1 MEFDLTSSASNPC
14 SIHRSDSLA
23 ANCRF
28 PSGSV
33 CLASSKCPSARRRRS
48 STMRNELPAK
58 QLSDRLCSTWIER
71 VFRKRECIKFIPD
84 VNSDRCRCGRLSSA
98 HSQLALSRFTIAI
111 TKEANVRGT
120 HKWSI
125 AQHTQSSP
133 TDSYGTIEFQGGPHP
148 HKAQYVRLSFDSAP
162 SDILHLF
169 EHVWNLRRPQL
180 VITIHGGT
188 SAFEFVFSVILSLE
202 FTSFRMPDRLGQLFR
217 EGLLKAAETTGA
229 WIITSGVDSGVVR
242 QVAKALDEA
251 GISARLSIVI
261 ELNAMDGF
269 RMRSR
274 IVTIGIAPWGVIRKR
289 EKLIAKDAHVQYGR
303 QNFSIRNRHVAL
315 NDRHSYFLLVDN
327 GTSGRYSLNHRFTT
341 SVDYSYGAD
350 IFLRKR
356 LEDFLARAD
365 ELTYGSRRVP
375 IVCVAMEGGIN
386 TLTTI
391 WQYLNSQPPIPT
403 IICEGSG
410 RISDVLAH
418 TIKQTTADGSV
429 DDESR
434 EKIEDWVCEMFELT
448 ENETSAVTSTV
459 INCARMKN
467 LLTVYRMQENE
478 HNDADQVILLALLR
492 GQNLSPAQQ
501 LSLTLAWNRVD
512 LAREE
517 VFRENHEQPIHSL
530 NQAMMDALLLSR
542 VEFVKLLLENG
553 VSLKKFL
560 TINRLEKLYNAVD
573 SSRLSSL
580 SHLCDYSDEDGRIT
594 LPEIGV
600 AIERLMGNA
609 YRSDYTT
616 RQFKNRY
623 ERYRGKRPHLTRI
636 ESLQL
641 KLTSN
646 KSSENLRQR
655 TKKQNTSIKDGS
667 SEFDF
672 KHPINDLMLWAVLT
686 RRHQMARCMFLH
698 GEQALPKAL
707 VAIRLYKCM
716 SREAETDYTE
726 VEVSNQLRIYAEEFR
741 DFSLELLSHCHDQD
755 DMKTMRLLTA
765 EQPDWGF
772 HTCLSLAVIANNK
785 RFLAHPCC
793 QILLAE
799 LWHGGLRFRNQSNF
813 KVFLAV
819 LFPPTILLLDF
830 KTPARTSKRR
840 RSLSDRSSSMVDGQV
855 IDNYNTITN
864 QLASLFNLSGGS
876 RLFGKKSTT
885 QAPPDHSFRSE
896 HTSLLAN
903 GAETQKRVHIVSSR
917 ALSEEVQ
924 RDSFIDTIGSN
935 RGKKGNHL
943 SSLRNYCR
951 AIGSKLHMFYS
962 APITSFWI
970 WSLSF
975 CGFLLAFIYTLLIE
989 FPKEV
994 SNIEWFLFAFV
1005 VGHGLEHF
1013 RKNPLRFLKKLR
1025 YFTSEFDGMN
1035 ACNRDP
1041 TFISSRYWNIL
1052 TTIAV
1057 ITYLLGF
1064 AFRFDEKTVHTRAR
1078 SYGKLFCLL
1087 KSIFIINWIN
1097 NQTTFRIMKL
1107 FDFLSVHPRIGL
1119 FDSPYVTMAGKMLL
1133 AMSYIIVMLLVTL
1146 MAFGVTRQSIT
1157 FPHEKW
1163 SWILVRNIFYK
1174 PYFMLYGEVYAGEI
1188 DTCGDEGTNCVPGG
1202 WIPPILMTMFLL
1214 VSNILLI
1221 NMLIAIFNNIFNVTN
1236 AMSQQ
1241 VWMFQRYEQVLEYD
1255 DTPIVPPPFTPLVHL
1270 FRLCWAAKNRFCR
1283 GRCVGK
1289 TTKQNAMDFAIKVE
1303 LDSEELKS
1311 LFDFEEDCM
1320 DDLSRRKYY
1329 GALTTHH
1336 EQYKSAADISTKLH
1350 EISDENST
1358 LISTINRL
1366 KNRLEILETQQT
1378 KMVELMEKTQKQQ
1391 MQDCKQRTENCNA
1404 RHPHFSQSKPTAE
1417 ILPLQPQFLTTRER
1431 FLSRNRNSISFSEDL
1446 DQMAVLSG
1454 QSLQE
1459 LNSSL
1464 ALISAHQV
1472 TSTTATSPSTS
1483 ANSSLLS
1490 LNRFGSPSELPKFTI
1505 SRPQSR

>member
-1 MEFDLTSSASNPC
+1 MEFDLTSSTSNPC

-28 PSGSV
+28 SSGSV
-33 CLASSKCPSARRRRS
+33 CLGSSKCPSARRRRS

-84 VNSDRCRCGRLSSA
+84 VNSDR
-98 HSQLALSRFTIAI
+98 
-111 TKEANVRGT
+111 
-120 HKWSI
+120 
-125 AQHTQSSP
+125 
-133 TDSYGTIEFQGGPHP
+133 
-148 HKAQYVRLSFDSAP
+148 
-162 SDILHLF
+162 
-169 EHVWNLRRPQL
+169 
-180 VITIHGGT
+180 
-188 SAFEFVFSVILSLE
+188 
-202 FTSFRMPDRLGQLFR
+202 MPDRLGQLFR

-251 GISARLSIVI
+251 GISA
-261 ELNAMDGF
+261 

-327 GTSGRYSLNHRFTT
+327 GTSGRYCLNYSSTM
-341 SVDYSYGAD
+341 SVDCSYGAD

-410 RISDVLAH
+410 RISDVLAY
-418 TIKQTTADGSV
+418 TIKQTAADGV
-429 DDESR
+429 DNESR
-434 EKIEDWVCEMFELT
+434 EKIEIW
-448 ENETSAVTSTV
+448 
-459 INCARMKN
+459 
-467 LLTVYRMQENE
+467 LTVYRMQDNE

-492 GQNLSPAQQ
+492 GQNLSPAQ
-501 LSLTLAWNRVD
+501 
-512 LAREE
+512 
-517 VFRENHEQPIHSL
+517 
-530 NQAMMDALLLSR
+530 QAMMDALLLSR

-560 TINRLEKLYNAVD
+560 TINRLEKLYNAD
-573 SSRLSSL
+573 PSRLSSL

-600 AIERLMGNA
+600 AIEKLMGNA

-646 KSSENLRQR
+646 KSSENLR
-655 TKKQNTSIKDGS
+655 
-667 SEFDF
+667 
-672 KHPINDLMLWAVLT
+672 LWAVLT

-785 RFLAHPCC
+785 RFLAHPWYKTDLKFHLVYFSC

-840 RSLSDRSSSMVDGQV
+840 RSLSDRSSSMVDEQV

-896 HTSLLAN
+896 HASLLAKS
-903 GAETQKRVHIVSSR
+903 AETQKRVQIVSSR

-924 RDSFIDTIGSN
+924 RDSFIETIGSN
-935 RGKKGNHL
+935 RGKK
-943 SSLRNYCR
+943 SLRNYCR

-989 FPKEV
+989 FPKKV

-1013 RKNPLRFLKKLR
+1013 RKLLVLESSSFL
-1025 YFTSEFDGMN
+1025 
-1035 ACNRDP
+1035 
-1041 TFISSRYWNIL
+1041 
-1052 TTIAV
+1052 
-1057 ITYLLGF
+1057 
-1064 AFRFDEKTVHTRAR
+1064 EKVKVF
-1078 SYGKLFCLL
+1078 YK
-1087 KSIFIINWIN
+1087 
-1097 NQTTFRIMKL
+1097 
-1107 FDFLSVHPRIGL
+1107 
-1119 FDSPYVTMAGKMLL
+1119 
-1133 AMSYIIVMLLVTL
+1133 SYIIVMLLVTL

-1188 DTCGDEGTNCVPGG
+1188 DTCGDEGLCRFDYIHLLMLRYKLCSG
-1202 WIPPILMTMFLL
+1202 WMFDLN
-1214 VSNILLI
+1214 VFS
-1221 NMLIAIFNNIFNVTN
+1221 NIFNVTN

-1270 FRLCWAAKNRFCR
+1270 FRLCWVAKDRFCR

-1303 LDSEELKS
+1303 LDSEELKA

-1336 EQYKSAADISTKLH
+1336 EHAADISTKLH

-1358 LISTINRL
+1358 LISTINSL

-1378 KMVELMEKTQKQQ
+1378 KMVELMEKTQKQH
-1391 MQDCKQRTENCNA
+1391 MQDCKQRTENCNSH
-1404 RHPHFSQSKPTAE
+1404 RHHSSQTKPTAE
-1417 ILPLQPQFLTTRER
+1417 ILPLQPQFLATRER

>member
-1 MEFDLTSSASNPC
+1 MTNDNTIVNSREQKETSGVLHDNLIRNSLLRAPLALMEFDLTSSASNPC

-188 SAFEFVFSVILSLE
+188 SAFE
-202 FTSFRMPDRLGQLFR
+202 MPDRLGQLFR

-251 GISARLSIVI
+251 GISA
-261 ELNAMDGF
+261 

-327 GTSGRYSLNHRFTT
+327 GTSGR
-341 SVDYSYGAD
+341 YGAD

-560 TINRLEKLYNAVD
+560 TINRLEKLYNAD

-785 RFLAHPCC
+785 RFLAHPWYKTDLQFNSIYFSC

-935 RGKKGNHL
+935 RGKK
-943 SSLRNYCR
+943 SLRNYCR

-1013 RKNPLRFLKKLR
+1013 RKLLVLESSSFLEKVKVF
-1025 YFTSEFDGMN
+1025 YN
-1035 ACNRDP
+1035 
-1041 TFISSRYWNIL
+1041 RYWNIL

-1078 SYGKLFCLL
+1078 VILASNSVLWQVILFV
-1087 KSIFIINWIN
+1087 KE
-1097 NQTTFRIMKL
+1097 IMKL
-1107 FDFLSVHPRIGL
+1107 FDFLSVHPRIG
-1119 FDSPYVTMAGKMLL
+1119 PYVTMAGKMLL